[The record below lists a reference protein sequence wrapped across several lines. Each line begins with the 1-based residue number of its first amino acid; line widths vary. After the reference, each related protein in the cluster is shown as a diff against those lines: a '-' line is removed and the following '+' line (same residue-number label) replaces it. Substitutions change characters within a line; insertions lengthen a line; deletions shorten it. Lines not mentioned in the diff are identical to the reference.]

1 MNARHRSKGRR
12 DEPATASVVRRPRG
26 ERKGLEPEFEALAA
40 GEVDRLGGPARRP
53 RLTDPRPQY
62 LVPGVANRDARAVFD
77 HRVRVLETLA
87 GAHREDPDDRGRR
100 SRLGVG
106 LAEAAALG
114 LWRGR
119 SLTSFD
125 ALAEQLL
132 EIPADAARG
141 LAREAA
147 GHDDLHPFSEETVA
161 IWMRAEAALLE
172 QGEGEARIR
181 ARRDPD
187 GTERLSLDA
196 ESVAFAATVS
206 TMAGRLRPLAR
217 EVRPTRPERPSPR
230 GPRRGPGEPRS
241 K

>member
-172 QGEGEARIR
+172 AGEG
-181 ARRDPD
+181 
-187 GTERLSLDA
+187 GTVRVDLIGDA
-196 ESVAFAATVS
+196 ERVHLDLPSGSAPTALATL
-206 TMAGRLRPLAR
+206 GRLLGPLDR
-217 EVRPTRPERPSPR
+217 D
-230 GPRRGPGEPRS
+230 RRRR
-241 K
+241 